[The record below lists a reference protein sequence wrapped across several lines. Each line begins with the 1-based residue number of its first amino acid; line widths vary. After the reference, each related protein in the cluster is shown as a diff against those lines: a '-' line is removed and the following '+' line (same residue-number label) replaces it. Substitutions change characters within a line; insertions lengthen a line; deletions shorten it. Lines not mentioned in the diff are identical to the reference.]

1 MMAKLTTLKNRVQL
15 LPARLQ
21 TINPDSWRAGKTT
34 AAQRGYGY
42 KWQQARLVHLNAH
55 PLCAYCDRLGR
66 VTEATVVDH
75 STPHRGDMKLFW
87 DRSLWVSL
95 CAPCHSSVKQAEEAA
110 GLR

>member
-1 MMAKLTTLKNRVQL
+1 MAGCWWTGW
-15 LPARLQ
+15 
-21 TINPDSWRAGKTT
+21 PDGVECA
-34 AAQRGYGY
+34 Y

-55 PLCAYCDRLGR
+55 PICVYCERLGR

-95 CAPCHSSVKQAEEAA
+95 CASCHSSVKQAEEAA
-110 GLR
+110 RLW